1 MPIIAEDRIAEDRA
15 TVLKSFERF
24 LNENF
29 RSKDSKG
36 SIINSLT
43 IEFSD
48 MLPTGEPCMPEIE
61 QKIDDDVFFIFKSF
75 EGFLNENFRSKDSKG
90 SIINSLT
97 FEFGEMPSAGVSC
110 EQGIEQ
116 KIDDGEFRGNFRM
129 PIRAV
134 RIRKVCHDKDC
145 SDYHF
150 ETVGSIV

>member
-15 TVLKSFERF
+15 TVLKSFER
-24 LNENF
+24 
-29 RSKDSKG
+29 
-36 SIINSLT
+36 
-43 IEFSD
+43 
-48 MLPTGEPCMPEIE
+48 
-61 QKIDDDVFFIFKSF
+61 
-75 EGFLNENFRSKDSKG
+75 FLNENFRSKDSKG